1 VNTDIITSVL
11 VGLAILVGCLGII
24 VPILPGSILIAIAV
38 LVWAIVIGGPMAW
51 IVFAVVAVCVAAGM
65 SSSLVLTGRKL
76 KSMEVPNTSVL
87 LGGVLAVIG
96 FFVIPVL
103 GLPIGFVAGLFLAE
117 YARLKDTKT
126 AWTSSWESIKAIG
139 LGAGIEFILALLAA
153 IAYGIGVFI
162 HFFG

>member
-1 VNTDIITSVL
+1 
-11 VGLAILVGCLGII
+11 
-24 VPILPGSILIAIAV
+24 
-38 LVWAIVIGGPMAW
+38 
-51 IVFAVVAVCVAAGM
+51 AGM

-87 LGGVLAVIG
+87 LRGVLAVID

-103 GLPIGFVAGLFLAE
+103 GLPIGFVAGRVLAG
-117 YARLKDTKT
+117 YAPLTYAKT
-126 AWTSSWESIKAIG
+126 DWTSSWESIKAIG

>member
-1 VNTDIITSVL
+1 MNTDIITSVL

-38 LVWAIVIGGPMAW
+38 LIWAIVIGGPMAW
-51 IVFAVVAVCVAAGM
+51 IIFAIVAVCVAAGM

-117 YARLKDTKT
+117 YARLKDAQT